1 MEALIP
7 EIDVLI
13 ASSLWL
19 WEREVYPLQF
29 SVASGQGI
37 DAEADRKKL
46 EADLKAAG
54 APDQIREYANEGP
67 DVIGIS
73 RSSLLHVLTGET
85 PNGTVVGEYWK
96 IECKGRGKGK
106 SNTLSNKFYIGLAK
120 AVSYYEDSPAD
131 DFPEARQYLGL
142 ALPEISVYMR
152 DLRRLVRKQLRQR
165 LNLWILLYNNEDSSI
180 RPVSPDDEY

>member
-1 MEALIP
+1 METLIP

-19 WEREVYPLQF
+19 WDREVYPLQF
-29 SVASGQGI
+29 SIASGQGI

-46 EADLKAAG
+46 EAELKAAG
-54 APDQIREYANEGP
+54 VPDQIREYAKEGP

-96 IECKGRGKGK
+96 IECKGMGSGKP
-106 SNTLSNKFYIGLAK
+106 STLRNHFDRGLAN
-120 AVSYYEDSPAD
+120 VVTYYED
-131 DFPEARQYLGL
+131 RG
-142 ALPEISVYMR
+142 
-152 DLRRLVRKQLRQR
+152 
-165 LNLWILLYNNEDSSI
+165 SSDK
-180 RPVSPDDEY
+180 PVSWCKFMFRSSAT